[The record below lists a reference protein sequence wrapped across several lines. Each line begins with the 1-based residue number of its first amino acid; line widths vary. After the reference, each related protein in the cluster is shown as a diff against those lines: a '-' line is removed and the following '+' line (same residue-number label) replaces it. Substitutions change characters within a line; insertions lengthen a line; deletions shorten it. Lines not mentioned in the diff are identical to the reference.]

1 MGKKSSVSSIRV
13 TVKVLAYPPAPTPDR
28 SQREPEAVTLSQP
41 QGGGMNTE
49 EPKAFFPKVSRWKHG
64 SSVLGLCELL
74 QFF

>member
-13 TVKVLAYPPAPTPDR
+13 MVKVLACPLDR

-41 QGGGMNTE
+41 QGSGTNTE
-49 EPKAFFPKVSRWKHG
+49 EPNTFFLTVSRRTRG
-64 SSVLGLCELL
+64 SSELGLCKLR